1 LERLSAFSF
10 RLIAASSIALLASG
24 CGGQAPPPPK
34 RLPYI
39 AVELPPS
46 ARGYEE
52 HQHNVQHPVVQV
64 RFEIDPSDMTL
75 LETRLPCR
83 LGPVESGPPKH
94 AIVDRNEQHWY
105 RPELA
110 TRHRGCDVERWRG
123 DTAYSFLADVSTP
136 GKVVVYAV
144 LAYRWNPYH

>member
-1 LERLSAFSF
+1 LGRPPAFF
-10 RLIAASSIALLASG
+10 VRLIATSFIACG
-24 CGGQAPPPPK
+24 CGGQAPAQPT
-34 RLPYI
+34 RLPHI

-52 HQHNVQHPVVQV
+52 HDHNVRHPVTQV
-64 RFEIDPSDMTL
+64 RFEIDPSDLVL

-83 LGPVESGPPKH
+83 LGPVETGPPKH
-94 AIVDRNEQHWY
+94 ALVDRNEQPWY

-110 TRHRGCDVERWRG
+110 TRHRGCEVERWRG
-123 DTAYSFLADVSTP
+123 DTAYSFLADLSTP

-144 LAYRWNPYH
+144 LAYNWNPHH